1 MEKVLMSSPLNQ
13 NGAVARAPVVS
24 VALSSTGTSPP
35 QSPSKGWRGG
45 SLALGVVF
53 AAVAVAMIFIFVR
66 WYFPPPDTAAPP
78 PPPATAGS
86 ALIDVHHIASQLPGK
101 VAVVDIGLLSVAL
114 GMSAQSPEGI
124 TPQQVA
130 ARLRTALRSL
140 ADSGVVVV
148 DPRYVIAF
156 PDSVNIT
163 PQIAKLVGVDMAQVE
178 AAPSSPRNVSP
189 PEPLVVE
196 GVGWGAKTDNGGA
209 ASAQPVN
216 GAALARP
223 PTTITNKPGARA
235 IHQERPELD

>member
-1 MEKVLMSSPLNQ
+1 MSSPLNE
-13 NGAVARAPVVS
+13 NGAVAGAPVVT
-24 VALSSTGTSPP
+24 VALSSIGTSPS

-53 AAVAVAMIFIFVR
+53 AVVAVALIFIFVR
-66 WYFPPPDTAAPP
+66 WYIPPPDTAAPP
-78 PPPATAGS
+78 PPATAGS
-86 ALIDVHHIASQLPGK
+86 APIDVRHIASQLPGK
-101 VAVVDIGLLSVAL
+101 VAVMDIGLLSVAL

-178 AAPSSPRNVSP
+178 DAPSSPRNVSP

-216 GAALARP
+216 GTALARP
-223 PTTITNKPGARA
+223 ATTVMNKPGAGA
-235 IHQERPELD
+235 TLQERPELD

>member
-1 MEKVLMSSPLNQ
+1 MSSLLNE
-13 NGAVARAPVVS
+13 NGTVAGAPVVTI
-24 VALSSTGTSPP
+24 ALSSTGTSPP
-35 QSPSKGWRGG
+35 QSPSKGWRAG
-45 SLALGVVF
+45 SLALGIGF
-53 AAVAVAMIFIFVR
+53 AAVAVTMIFIFVR
-66 WYFPPPDTAAPP
+66 WYLPPRDIAASPPPL
-78 PPPATAGS
+78 PATAGS
-86 ALIDVHHIASQLPGK
+86 ALIDVRHIAGQLPGK

-114 GMSAQSPEGI
+114 GMTAQSPEAI

-130 ARLRTALRSL
+130 ARLRTTLRSL

-189 PEPLVVE
+189 PEPLMME

-216 GAALARP
+216 GTALARP
-223 PTTITNKPGARA
+223 ATTVMNKPGARA
-235 IHQERPELD
+235 THQERPELD

>member
-1 MEKVLMSSPLNQ
+1 MSSPLNQ
-13 NGAVARAPVVS
+13 NGTVAGAPVVTA
-24 VALSSTGTSPP
+24 ALSSIGTSPP

-45 SLALGVVF
+45 SFALGVVF
-53 AAVAVAMIFIFVR
+53 AAVAVTMIFMFVR
-66 WYFPPPDTAAPP
+66 WYFPPPDTVASPP

-86 ALIDVHHIASQLPGK
+86 ALIDVRHIAGRLPGK

-114 GMSAQSPEGI
+114 GMSGQSPEGI

-178 AAPSSPRNVSP
+178 DAPSSPRNVSP

-196 GVGWGAKTDNGGA
+196 GVGWGAKADNGGA

-216 GAALARP
+216 GTALARP
-223 PTTITNKPGARA
+223 ATTVMNKPGAGA
-235 IHQERPELD
+235 TLQERPELD

>member
-1 MEKVLMSSPLNQ
+1 MSSPLNQ
-13 NGAVARAPVVS
+13 NGTVAGAPVVTAS
-24 VALSSTGTSPP
+24 LSSTGTSPP

-45 SLALGVVF
+45 SFALGVVF
-53 AAVAVAMIFIFVR
+53 AAVAVTMIFMFVR
-66 WYFPPPDTAAPP
+66 WYFPPPDTVASPP

-86 ALIDVHHIASQLPGK
+86 ALIDVRHIAGRLPGK

-114 GMSAQSPEGI
+114 GMSGQSPEGI

-156 PDSVNIT
+156 PGSVNIT
-163 PQIAKLVGVDMAQVE
+163 PQIAKLVGVDMSQVE

-189 PEPLVVE
+189 PEPLMME
-196 GVGWGAKTDNGGA
+196 GVGWGANTDNGGT

-216 GAALARP
+216 GSALARP
-223 PTTITNKPGARA
+223 ATTVMNKPGARA
-235 IHQERPELD
+235 THQERPELD